1 MPIEIRELTI
11 KVTVDQPSPQAQ
23 PAGGVDQGGGGH
35 QDKDAILAQCV
46 EQVLTILNNKKER

>member
-11 KVTVDQPSPQAQ
+11 KVTVDQPSPQAA
-23 PAGGVDQGGGGH
+23 PAGGGDQGDSGH

>member
-23 PAGGVDQGGGGH
+23 PAGGGDQGGGGH
-35 QDKDAILAQCV
+35 DKDAVLAQCV